1 MIHWLPMP
9 GLLWGAYP
17 QRRPPRQHLAQ
28 RCNAALR
35 WALDLALDSLHGM
48 QSRTDAAWL
57 AGLRADMQALR
68 TPPLASSAAVLRS
81 TFLREGL
88 APATLRRALA
98 LAGLAA
104 ERELG
109 LTPFDSQLLAA
120 RTVLDNRLAEMA
132 TGEGKTLAVALAAA
146 TAALAGMPVHVITA
160 NDYLVARDAAALAP
174 LYQALG
180 LTVGCVV
187 QPDEPATR
195 AQAYAC
201 HITYVTAK
209 ELVFDYLRDGLAQ
222 AGDASRRATT
232 LLRGLCMAI
241 VDEADAILID
251 EACVPLVL
259 SAPSPQAEPTEHA
272 QQSLQLAGRLHEGW
286 HFKLSA
292 DALDARLSTAGQQ
305 WLEEEAHTLPR
316 LWRNRVQREHAVSMA
331 LVALH
336 LLQRQRHY
344 VVQEGKVQII
354 DAATGRVAAGR
365 AWSQGLQQL
374 VELKEGCATTPG
386 LVTLA
391 QISYQRFFPRYH
403 RLGGLSG
410 TLIEARSE
418 LLHTYGLSVRRIA
431 LRKPVCR
438 SVLPERLFASHADM
452 WPAVAHRVAEL
463 HAQGRPVLVA
473 TDSIAQT
480 EAAARALAALG
491 LRLRMLHAADDT
503 QEADTVAQ
511 AGQHGAITVTT
522 NMAGRGTDIVLGP
535 GVAEAGGLHLICCQH
550 NASARIDRQLVGR
563 AARQGDPGSVQTWLS
578 LDSHL
583 LAPSLP
589 PAARALLAKT
599 TARWPAWAVR
609 ALRRAPQR
617 QREAADAL
625 QRKRLGAQDERL
637 ARQLAFCGAA
647 V

>member
-1 MIHWLPMP
+1 MP

-35 WALDLALDSLHGM
+35 WAMDLALDALPGM
-48 QSRTDAAWL
+48 QARSDAAWL
-57 AGLRADMQALR
+57 AALRADMQALR
-68 TPPLASSAAVLRS
+68 ATPLLDSAATLRS

-88 APATLRRALA
+88 RAATLRRALA
-98 LAGLAA
+98 LASLAA

-109 LTPFDSQLLAA
+109 LTPFDGQLLAA

-146 TAALAGMPVHVITA
+146 TGALAGMPVHVITA

-180 LTVGCVV
+180 LGVGCVV
-187 QPDEPATR
+187 QADAPAAR
-195 AQAYAC
+195 APAYAC

-222 AGDASRRATT
+222 AGDAARRAPT
-232 LLRGLCMAI
+232 LLRGLCLAI
-241 VDEADAILID
+241 IDEADAILID
-251 EACVPLVL
+251 EACVPLIL

-286 HFKLSA
+286 HFKLSP
-292 DALDARLSTAGQQ
+292 DALDARLTSAGQQ
-305 WLEEEAHTLPR
+305 WLEEEARALPR

-344 VVQEGKVQII
+344 VVRAGKVQIV
-354 DAATGRVAAGR
+354 DAATGRVAVGR

-410 TLIEARSE
+410 TLSEARGE

-431 LRKPVCR
+431 LRKADCR
-438 SVLPERLFASHADM
+438 SVLPERLFASHAQM
-452 WPAVAHRVAEL
+452 WPAVAHSVAAL
-463 HAQGRPVLVA
+463 HALGRPVLVA
-473 TDSIAQT
+473 TDSVAET
-480 EAAARALAALG
+480 ETAARSLAALG
-491 LRLRMLHAADDT
+491 LPHRVLHAADDAE
-503 QEADTVAQ
+503 EAQTVAL
-511 AGQHGAITVTT
+511 AGQRGAITVTT
-522 NMAGRGTDIVLGP
+522 NMAGRGTDIMLGE
-535 GVAEAGGLHLICCQH
+535 GVAQAGGLHLICCQH
-550 NASARIDRQLVGR
+550 NASARIDRQLAGR
-563 AARQGDPGSVQTWLS
+563 AARQGDPGSVQVCLS
-578 LDSHL
+578 LQSHL
-583 LAPSLP
+583 LAPGLH
-589 PAARALLAKT
+589 PAARAVLAR
-599 TARWPAWAVR
+599 TAAHWPAWAVR

-625 QRKRLGAQDERL
+625 QRKRLAEQDERL

-647 V
+647 N